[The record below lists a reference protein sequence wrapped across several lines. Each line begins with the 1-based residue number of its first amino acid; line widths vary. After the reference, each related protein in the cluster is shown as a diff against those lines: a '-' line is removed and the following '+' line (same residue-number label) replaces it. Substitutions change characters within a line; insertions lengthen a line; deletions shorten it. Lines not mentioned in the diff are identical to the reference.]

1 MNKRPDIQM
10 TIPSAA
16 AVSLLAAS
24 ATAALLTLYYRH
36 RSFQLLGGLCERIVR
51 ECPASRQSIL
61 RALKTPDPYTTDA
74 CLLTAFG
81 YHPSDLGLAD
91 TAVLWIALFGSL
103 AGIMLFLF
111 SSWRQHRRTAARI
124 QALTDYLE
132 KINTG
137 GQGSLID
144 ATEDGFSKLQ
154 DEIYKTVTAL
164 YQTRGSA
171 LAARN
176 DLAENLSNIAHQIK
190 TPITSISLSIQMEK
204 ERLGDVRLQT
214 IQRQLDHLTHL
225 EEALSLLSRID
236 AGVLVLERKPVDI
249 FTLLTLASDNLYTL
263 FAQKN
268 VLLHIPELGEI
279 EITADL
285 DWTMEAV
292 MNLMKDCL
300 EAVPPGAAVYCSY
313 EQHPLYVQIRI
324 WDEGE
329 GFAREDLP
337 YLFDRFYRGRRP
349 KGAGIGIGLSLSK
362 AIIEMQNGI
371 IRAFNLPLGGA
382 CFEIRFYS

>member
-111 SSWRQHRRTAARI
+111 SSWRQHKRTAARI

-300 EAVPPGAAVYCSY
+300 EAV
-313 EQHPLYVQIRI
+313 QIGR
-324 WDEGE
+324 
-329 GFAREDLP
+329 ASCRE
-337 YLFDRFYRGRRP
+337 RV
-349 KGAGIGIGLSLSK
+349 
-362 AIIEMQNGI
+362 
-371 IRAFNLPLGGA
+371 
-382 CFEIRFYS
+382 

>member
-249 FTLLTLASDNLYTL
+249 FTLLTLASDNLFTL

-292 MNLMKDCL
+292 MNVMKDCL

>member
-111 SSWRQHRRTAARI
+111 SSWRQHKRTAARI